1 MARPA
6 ATGGSWSGWASARS
20 SWRRRKTT
28 TRTSCRGRTSE
39 RLPSPSESPP
49 RDFRAT
55 PETRLF
61 PRTLH
66 TYTCEQVIAVL
77 DRDILAQL
85 VGGYRYH
92 QERCAEAVAGRGV
105 VAPPAL
111 TSLECCYAE
120 GAWVYRVT
128 AAAGATVFE
137 GPSRAH
143 PTCGHYAQGEHV
155 RVLQVISPHI
165 SPYLPTSPHTSPY
178 LPHPGCQW
186 MVAARAGGPPLAL
199 LLGLPARRGV
209 GGARGR

>member
-1 MARPA
+1 VA
-6 ATGGSWSGWASARS
+6 G
-20 SWRRRKTT
+20 
-28 TRTSCRGRTSE
+28 
-39 RLPSPSESPP
+39 LPRDFRDPSETPP

-92 QERCAEAVAGRGV
+92 QEKCAEAVAGRGV

-111 TSLECCYAE
+111 TSLEHCYAE

-128 AAAGATVFE
+128 AAAGAAVFE
-137 GPSRAH
+137 GPRWPEIARDC
-143 PTCGHYAQGEHV
+143 P
-155 RVLQVISPHI
+155 R
-165 SPYLPTSPHTSPY
+165 LPVTRRHGLRGPEPRPPDMRPLH
-178 LPHPGCQW
+178 
-186 MVAARAGGPPLAL
+186 AR
-199 LLGLPARRGV
+199 
-209 GGARGR
+209 